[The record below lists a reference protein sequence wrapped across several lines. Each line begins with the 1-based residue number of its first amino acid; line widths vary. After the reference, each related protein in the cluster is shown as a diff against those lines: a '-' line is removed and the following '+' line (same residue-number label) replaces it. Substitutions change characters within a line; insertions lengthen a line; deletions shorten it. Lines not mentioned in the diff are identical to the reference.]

1 MFLILNVVWI
11 IFLVVYMLKFKNL
24 GIEISI
30 CGRIV
35 LIGIL
40 NDLFLRNIFYILD
53 MINIY

>member
-24 GIEISI
+24 GIEILI

-40 NDLFLRNIFYILD
+40 NDLFLSNIFYILD